1 MSGAIANIDEYF
13 MNIACEMGNISI
25 EKGGGPFGCVIT
37 DENDNIVETGH
48 NMVTINNDPTQ
59 HAEIVAIRNA
69 CKKRNTYN
77 LTGCKLY
84 TSCEPCPMCLSA
96 IYWARID
103 IIYYANTRE
112 DAAEIGFSD
121 NYIYEELN
129 KPLCDRSIPI
139 IRINNTEYAKQGFT
153 MWTQKLNK
161 KYY

>member
-1 MSGAIANIDEYF
+1 
-13 MNIACEMGNISI
+13 
-25 EKGGGPFGCVIT
+25 
-37 DENDNIVETGH
+37 
-48 NMVTINNDPTQ
+48 
-59 HAEIVAIRNA
+59 
-69 CKKRNTYN
+69 
-77 LTGCKLY
+77 
-84 TSCEPCPMCLSA
+84 MCLSA